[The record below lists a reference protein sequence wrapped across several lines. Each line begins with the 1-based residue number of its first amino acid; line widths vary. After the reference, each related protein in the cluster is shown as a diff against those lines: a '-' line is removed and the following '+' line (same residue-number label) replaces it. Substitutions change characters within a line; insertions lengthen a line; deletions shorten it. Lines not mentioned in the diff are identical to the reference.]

1 MKIWEKIKRNLKLR
15 NLIGLLIGLAGGY
28 AYYHFIGCNSGT
40 CPITSNPSS
49 SMLYGSLIGIIWTI
63 K

>member
-15 NLIGLLIGLAGGY
+15 NLIGLVLGAIGGY
-28 AYYHFIGCNSGT
+28 AYYHFIGCNSGS
-40 CPITSNPSS
+40 CPITSDPTNSII
-49 SMLYGSLIGIIWTI
+49 YGSIIGIVWTI